1 MIDIV
6 DRVKKFIIDKGLIC
20 KNDVVGCA
28 LSGGADSVF
37 MSFIL
42 NLISKDMGFKIIC
55 IHVNHMLRG
64 KDSYEDECFSRE
76 FCEKYGIEFYS
87 YNVNVR
93 DYSKKN
99 KISIEMAG
107 RELRYKVFDELRVQ
121 GIINRC
127 AIAHHSDD
135 DVETILMRIFK
146 GTGIDGIEGIKE
158 SRDNFYIRPI
168 LFLRRESEI
177 EKFLNENSI
186 NFKIDKSNFSEDYL
200 RNKIRN
206 SIIPE
211 INQKL
216 SMDINKSILN
226 LKEIS
231 KCDNEFFDDLVK
243 NYLHEYVEIS
253 NQNMYID
260 KRCFELHNAILFRLI
275 RRSIFL
281 FNGDIKDLS
290 LKHIKYI
297 CDIVHKK
304 NGKFIQIKKNLFCF
318 NQQNFLKFSKDII
331 LEEDNRNFYFE
342 LVGEDEILEFKMRN
356 LNKLNKE
363 LDFFGKKI
371 NIVIKLEPNIENCK
385 LKDVSNSYKYFS
397 LDDVKERIYI
407 RNRNYGDTFI
417 PFGMKSNKKL
427 KEILINEKIINKN
440 KVPLI
445 CFDNEIVW
453 IYNIRNSD
461 KYKVEDNSKTI
472 IKIKLEYL

>member
-107 RELRYKVFDELRVQ
+107 RELRYKVFDELRVR

-260 KRCFELHNAILFRLI
+260 KRCFELHKAILFRLI